1 MCVCVCAVLSRSV
14 VSDSFQP
21 HADRQ
26 APLFMGFSKQEYWS
40 GLPWPP
46 PRDVPIPGIKPRSPT
61 SQADSLPS
69 EPPGKNVLEVQKFLE
84 PRTIMGGI
92 FKVI

>member
-1 MCVCVCAVLSRSV
+1 MCAVLSLSV
-14 VSDSFQP
+14 VSDSLQP
-21 HADRQ
+21 HADCQ

-40 GLPWPP
+40 GPP
-46 PRDVPIPGIKPRSPT
+46 FSSPGNRPDSGIKPKFPSL
-61 SQADSLPS
+61 QADSLPS

-92 FKVI
+92 FKI